1 MHFPSGRPLGSQAKC
16 LYNLNMQKTF
26 SLNIYGLIFSIMV
39 LVAGLT
45 WLLPAG
51 QYDSIEKDGRTYTVA
66 GSYHHVQSAPQGVAA
81 VLTAPAKGFK
91 DCADIIVFIFITG
104 AIFTILER
112 TGTVNAVIMGTSYL
126 FSKREKLKKW
136 FIPASMVLFSLG
148 GSVFGMEEETLI
160 FIPLFIPLA
169 LSLGYDTVVG
179 VSIPFL
185 GAWVGFCSAFMNP
198 FTVGISQGIA
208 QLPLYSGLGYRL
220 LVWFICTSVVIAF
233 VTWYGETV
241 RKNPTLSLTYEA
253 DQERRKNLDL
263 TVVQKPQF
271 KHSHIII
278 SVVFTLG
285 MAALVCGVAMYEWYI
300 VEISGL
306 FLGVGLLAALIG
318 RLNLNQTTDAIID
331 GARSMV
337 SVAVML
343 ALARAIVVIASD
355 GRILDTVLHG
365 IASVIGHMHPL
376 AAVEGM
382 FVAHS
387 FLNFFIASGSG
398 QAVLTM
404 PVMIPLSDL
413 MHISPQLSI
422 LAYQF
427 GEGWTN
433 AIIPTAPVTMAA
445 LGMAGIPWLKWAKW
459 NIKLQIILAVLS
471 MLLLIPPFLLG
482 W

>member
-1 MHFPSGRPLGSQAKC
+1 ML
-16 LYNLNMQKTF
+16 
-26 SLNIYGLIFSIMV
+26 
-39 LVAGLT
+39 LVAALT
-45 WLLPAG
+45 WVLPSG
-51 QYDSIEKDGRTYTVA
+51 QYDTVEKDGRTYTVA
-66 GSYHHVQSAPQGVAA
+66 GSYHAVESNPQGLS
-81 VLTAPAKGFK
+81 VLMAPAKGFSQ
-91 DCADIIVFIFITG
+91 CADIIVFIFITG

-112 TGTVNAVIMGTSYL
+112 TGTVHAVIMGTSYL
-126 FSKREKLKKW
+126 FSRREKLKKW
-136 FIPASMVLFSLG
+136 FIPASMLLFSLG

-169 LSLGYDTVVG
+169 LSLGYDSVVG

-185 GAWVGFCSAFMNP
+185 GAWVGFCAAFMNP

-208 QLPLYSGLGYRL
+208 QLPLYSGLGYRVA
-220 LVWFICTSVVIAF
+220 VWAVCTAVVIGF
-233 VTWYGETV
+233 VMWYGEKV
-241 RKNPTLSLTYEA
+241 RKDPAQSFTYQA
-253 DQERRKNLDL
+253 DQKRRQTLDL
-263 TVVQKPQF
+263 TAVSQKPSF
-271 KHSHIII
+271 EKKHLII
-278 SVVFTLG
+278 SVLFTLG
-285 MAALVCGVAMYEWYI
+285 MVLLVVGVACWEWYI
-300 VEISGL
+300 YEISAL
-306 FLGVGLLAALIG
+306 FLGVGLLSALVG
-318 RLNLNQTTDAIID
+318 RLRINQTTDAIID

-343 ALARAIVVIASD
+343 ALARGIVVIAGD
-355 GRILDTVLHG
+355 GRILATVLHA
-365 IASVIGHMHPL
+365 IASAIGNLHPL

-382 FVAHS
+382 FWAHS

-445 LGMAGIPWLKWAKW
+445 LGMAGIPWLTWAKW
-459 NIKLQIILAVLS
+459 NIKLQLILAVLS
-471 MLLLIPPFLLG
+471 MLLLIPPYLSG

>member
-1 MHFPSGRPLGSQAKC
+1 
-16 LYNLNMQKTF
+16 
-26 SLNIYGLIFSIMV
+26 MV

-51 QYDSIEKDGRTYTVA
+51 QYNSIEKDGRTYTVA
-66 GSYHHVQSAPQGVAA
+66 GSYHHVEAAPQGVAA

-241 RKNPTLSLTYEA
+241 RKNPALSLTYEA

-271 KHSHIII
+271 KRSHIII
-278 SVVFTLG
+278 SIVFTLG

-318 RLNLNQTTDAIID
+318 RLSLNQTTDAIID

-471 MLLLIPPFLLG
+471 MLLLIPPYLLG

>member
-1 MHFPSGRPLGSQAKC
+1 MLLAKKPLLQNQKY
-16 LYNLNMQKTF
+16 YNKEMRKTF
-26 SLNIYGLIFSIMV
+26 SLNIYGLIFSIML
-39 LVAGLT
+39 LVAACT
-45 WLLPAG
+45 WLLSAG
-51 QYDSIEKDGRTYTVA
+51 EYDSLEKDGRTYTVA
-66 GSYHHVQSAPQGVAA
+66 GSYHAVTPNPQGVGA
-81 VLTAPAKGFK
+81 VLTAPAKGFNG
-91 DCADIIVFIFITG
+91 CAEIIVFIFITG

-112 TGTVNAVIMGTSYL
+112 TGTVSAVIVGTSYF
-126 FSKREKLKKW
+126 FSRREKWKKL
-136 FIPASMVLFSLG
+136 FIPASMFLFSLG
-148 GSVFGMEEETLI
+148 GAVFGMEEETLI

-169 LSLGYDTVVG
+169 LSLGYDTAVG

-185 GAWVGFCSAFMNP
+185 GAWVGFGSAFMNP

-208 QLPLYSGLGYRL
+208 GLPLYSGMGYRL
-220 LVWFICTSVVIAF
+220 LVWFICTSVVVAF
-233 VTWYGETV
+233 VAYYGEKIRRTPQKSITFEDDEK
-241 RKNPTLSLTYEA
+241 RRRELQLGNIEKPNFKKAHLLISLIFA
-253 DQERRKNLDL
+253 
-263 TVVQKPQF
+263 V
-271 KHSHIII
+271 
-278 SVVFTLG
+278 G
-285 MAALVCGVAMYEWYI
+285 MGVLVCGVALWHWYI

-306 FLGVGLLAALIG
+306 FLAVGLISAVVG
-318 RLNLNQTTDAIID
+318 RLTLNQTTDAIID

-343 ALARAIVVIASD
+343 ALARGVVVIASD
-355 GRILDTVLHG
+355 GKILDTVLHG
-365 IASVIGHMHPL
+365 IVSVLGNLHPL

-387 FLNFFIASGSG
+387 FINFFVASGSG

-445 LGMAGIPWLKWAKW
+445 IGMAGISWSKWAKW
-459 NIKLQIILAVLS
+459 NWPLQVILAVLS
-471 MLLLIPPFLLG
+471 MLLLIPPFLMG

>member
-1 MHFPSGRPLGSQAKC
+1 MK
-16 LYNLNMQKTF
+16 KTF
-26 SLNIYGLIFSIMV
+26 SLNIYGLIFSIM
-39 LVAGLT
+39 LVVAALT
-45 WLLPAG
+45 WLMPAG
-51 QYDSIEKDGRTYTVA
+51 QYNTIEKDGRTYTVA
-66 GSYHHVQSAPQGVAA
+66 GSYHQVSSSPQGLGA
-81 VLTAPAKGFK
+81 VLTAPAKGFE

-112 TGTVNAVIMGTSYL
+112 TGTVNAFVLGTSYL
-126 FSKREKLKKW
+126 FSKRERLKKW
-136 FIPASMVLFSLG
+136 FIPASMILFSLG
-148 GSVFGMEEETLI
+148 GAVFGMEEETLI

-185 GAWVGFCSAFMNP
+185 GAWVGFGSAFMNP

-208 QLPLYSGLGYRL
+208 QLPLYSGIGYRL
-220 LVWFICTSVVIAF
+220 MVWGICTATVIGF
-233 VTWYGETV
+233 MMWYAERV
-241 RKNPTLSLTYEA
+241 RKNPTLSITYQA
-253 DQERRKNLDL
+253 DEKRRKELNLNVL
-263 TVVQKPQF
+263 EKPEF
-271 KHSHIII
+271 KTSHWLIAAI
-278 SVVFTLG
+278 FALG
-285 MAALVCGVAMYEWYI
+285 MGTLVCGVAVWHWYI

-306 FLGVGLLAALIG
+306 FLAVGLISAVVG
-318 RLNLNQTTDAIID
+318 RLTLNQTTDAIID

-337 SVAVML
+337 SVAIML

-355 GRILDTVLHG
+355 GKILDTVLHA
-365 IASVIGHMHPL
+365 IASALGNMHPL

-382 FVAHS
+382 FVAHT
-387 FLNFFIASGSG
+387 FINFFVASGSG

-413 MHISPQLSI
+413 LGISPQLSI

-445 LGMAGIPWLKWAKW
+445 IGMAKIPWLTWAKW
-459 NIKLQIILAVLS
+459 NWPLQVILAVLS
-471 MLLLIPPFLLG
+471 ILLLIPPYLMG

>member
-1 MHFPSGRPLGSQAKC
+1 MRILRRGNGEIIYNIDMKSG
-16 LYNLNMQKTF
+16 F
-26 SLNIYGLIFSIMV
+26 SLNIYGLIFAIM
-39 LVAGLT
+39 LVVAALT
-45 WLLPAG
+45 YLLPAG
-51 QYDSIEKDGRTYTVA
+51 QYDTVQKDGRSYTVA
-66 GSYHHVQSAPQGVAA
+66 GSYHAVASNPQGLAS
-81 VLTAPAKGFK
+81 VLTAPAKAFG

-112 TGTVNAVIMGTSYL
+112 TGTVNAVILGTSYL
-126 FSKREKLKKW
+126 FSRRERLKKF
-136 FIPASMVLFSLG
+136 FIPASMILFSLG
-148 GSVFGMEEETLI
+148 GAVFGMEEETLI

-185 GAWVGFCSAFMNP
+185 GAWVGFGSAFMNP

-220 LVWFICTSVVIAF
+220 AVWAVCTAVVILF
-233 VTWYGETV
+233 VTLYGERV
-241 RKNPTLSLTYEA
+241 RKHPQKSLTYES
-253 DQERRKNLDL
+253 DREKRKQLHLNVL
-263 TVVQKPQF
+263 QKPEF
-271 KHSHIII
+271 KRSHLFI
-278 SVVFTLG
+278 SLVFALG
-285 MAALVCGVAMYEWYI
+285 MAGLVYGVAVYHWYI
-300 VEISGL
+300 IEISGL
-306 FLGVGLLAALIG
+306 FLGVGLVSAVIG
-318 RLNLNQTTDAIID
+318 RLSLNQTTDAIID

-337 SVAVML
+337 SVSIML

-355 GRILDTVLHG
+355 GRILDTVLHS
-365 IASVIGHMHPL
+365 IAQAIGQLHPL

-382 FVAHS
+382 FWAHS
-387 FLNFFIASGSG
+387 FINFFVASGSG

-413 MHISPQLSI
+413 MGISPQLSI

-445 LGMAGIPWLKWAKW
+445 LGMAGIPWLKWARW
-459 NIKLQIILAVLS
+459 NVPLQIVLAVLS
-471 MLLLIPPFLLG
+471 MLLLIPPYLMK